1 MFIPTVYA
9 VALAMIV
16 FSMLAWGSWANVLK
30 LCEGWRFELLYW
42 DYVWGT
48 LLMAWSWGLHWG
60 TRALPA
66 RIALF
71 KTSGLRMV
79 ITC

>member
-9 VALAMIV
+9 VALSMIV

-48 LLMAWSWGLHWG
+48 LLMALILGFTLGHTG
-60 TRALPA
+60 PA
-66 RIALF
+66 GPDSFMQNL
-71 KTSGLRMV
+71 
-79 ITC
+79 